1 MAKTFTNTN
10 YSQIMQGIVYFRLKI
25 YISLDYAK
33 FYKELS
39 ILYSIVSTTPYKAQ
53 WPSAILL
60 VE

>member
-10 YSQIMQGIVYFRLKI
+10 YSQIMQGIVYFKI
-25 YISLDYAK
+25 YNSLDYAK
-33 FYKELS
+33 FHKELS